1 VRQILKSILQ
11 YFKDSK
17 EKHSET
23 QNDWDEK
30 IINFTESI
38 NYKFQN
44 ISLLKAALTHS
55 SFIKRT
61 VNVSAISPFER
72 MEFLGDSILGL
83 VVAERLFTDYPEKQE
98 GHLSKMKSKLVSEKF
113 LYLKAKKIE
122 LGKYILMS
130 DDEERSGGRERASIV
145 SDMMESLICALY
157 LDGGYEAS
165 KNFICNF
172 IMNNYKVDIQNDNL
186 KNYKSILQEYCQSK
200 YQKPPDYET
209 ISEEGPEHLK
219 KFRVIVLINKVKH
232 QTGVGRTKKA
242 AQQEAAKNTLKELNI
257 L

>member
-1 VRQILKSILQ
+1 MKQILKSILQ

-17 EKHSET
+17 EKHSES

-30 IINFTESI
+30 ITSFTDSI
-38 NYKFQN
+38 NYRFQN

-55 SFIKRT
+55 SFVKRT
-61 VNVSAISPFER
+61 ANTSVTSPFER

-98 GHLSKMKSKLVSEKF
+98 GHLSKMKSKIVSEKF
-113 LYLKAKKIE
+113 LTLKAKKIN
-122 LGKYILMS
+122 LGEYILMS
-130 DDEERSGGRERASIV
+130 DDEERSGGRERPSIV

-157 LDGGYEAS
+157 LDGGYDAA
-165 KNFICNF
+165 KKFICNF
-172 IMNNYKVDIQNDNL
+172 IMNNYKVDIQNDDL

-219 KFRVIVLINKVKH
+219 KFRVVVLINKVKH
-232 QTGVGRTKKA
+232 ETGVGRTKKA
-242 AQQEAAKNTLKELNI
+242 AQQEAAKNTLKRMNL